1 MKATLKILQ
10 RKNYQTKDGKYQICL
25 RYTSYRQS
33 TFIGLNISVHPKNW
47 SDTKKQVKATEPHH
61 IRYNQLI
68 REQYH
73 KAESIILDNFLKPLP
88 VTEFIS
94 KLKDKHYGNA
104 DFYVFIEQEL
114 ELIKSARS
122 PRTMDNYHNLINK
135 MKEWKP
141 TLTFSEITLEY
152 IQRFHD
158 YEIKAGNQLSTIYK
172 KHANFKF
179 LLGLAQN
186 KEQINKNPYDKF
198 EIKKITK
205 AQNNDILTEDEL
217 KILQTA
223 YDNNK
228 YSGGKK
234 EVLREFLFSCYTSL
248 SYAEFDNVTYGD
260 LKPVKIDVDKTGTTY
275 CLLCNERQKTAVMYK
290 IPVVSGTVEHLL
302 EWKTGDSDN
311 QNNKANSNNNKQGN
325 KTKESFQKIFA
336 PLTNQPT
343 NRYLKEI
350 MKDLKINKTMTFH
363 RARHSFRTIAAKK
376 GIRDSIAE
384 RIMGHAEGNDI
395 KDIYTHLHDEDI
407 VREMLDKWVV

>member
-1 MKATLKILQ
+1 MKATLKILL
-10 RKNYQTKDGKYQICL
+10 RNNYQTKEGKRQVCI

-33 TFIGLNISVHPKNW
+33 TFIGLNISVHPKHWND
-47 SDTKKQVKATEPHH
+47 SKKQVKATEPHH
-61 IRYNQLI
+61 IRYNQI
-68 REQYH
+68 IKEQYH

-94 KLKDKHYGNA
+94 KLKDRHYGNA
-104 DFYVFIEQEL
+104 DFYIFIEQEL

-122 PRTMDNYHNLINK
+122 QGTMDNYHNLINK

-141 TLTFSEITLEY
+141 TLTFGEITLEY

-158 YEIKAGNQLSTIYK
+158 YEIKAGNLLSTIYK

-186 KEQINKNPYDKF
+186 KEYLEKNPYDKF

-205 AQNNDILTEDEL
+205 AQNSDILTEEEL

-223 YDNNK
+223 YDSNK
-228 YSGGKK
+228 YTEGKK
-234 EVLREFLFSCYTSL
+234 EVLRDFLFSCYTSL
-248 SYAEFDNVTYGD
+248 SYAEFYNVTYDD
-260 LKPVKIDVDKTGTTY
+260 LKPVTLKKDKIEATY
-275 CLLCNERQKTAVMYK
+275 CLLTNERQKTGVMYK
-290 IPVVSGTVEHLL
+290 IPIVSNTVEQLL
-302 EWKTGDSDN
+302 ERMITIKTKNGN
-311 QNNKANSNNNKQGN
+311 QTKE
-325 KTKESFQKIFA
+325 KESFQKIFS

-350 MKDLKINKTMTFH
+350 MKDLNINKTMTFH

-407 VREMLDKWVV
+407 VQEMLDKWVV

>member
-1 MKATLKILQ
+1 MKATLKILL
-10 RKNYQTKDGKYQICL
+10 RNNYQTKEGKQQVCI

-33 TFIGLNISVHPKNW
+33 TFIGLNISVHPKHWND
-47 SDTKKQVKATEPHH
+47 SKKQIKATEPHH

-68 REQYH
+68 KEQYH

-88 VTEFIS
+88 VTEFIAR
-94 KLKDKHYGNA
+94 LKDKHYGNE
-104 DFYVFIEQEL
+104 DFYVFIQNEL
-114 ELIKSARS
+114 NLIKSARS
-122 PRTMDNYHNLINK
+122 QGTMDNYHNLINK

-141 TLTFSEITLEY
+141 TLTFNEITLEY

-158 YEIKAGNQLSTIYK
+158 YEIKAGNLLSTIYK

-186 KEQINKNPYDKF
+186 KEYLDKNPYDKF

-205 AQNNDILTEDEL
+205 AQNSDILTEEEL
-217 KILQTA
+217 KILQQA
-223 YDNNK
+223 YDSNK
-228 YSGGKK
+228 YTEGKK
-234 EVLREFLFSCYTSL
+234 EVLRDFLFSCYTSL
-248 SYAEFDNVTYGD
+248 SYAEFYNVTYGD
-260 LKPVKIDVDKTGTTY
+260 LKPVTLKKDKVEATY
-275 CLLCNERQKTAVMYK
+275 CLLTNERQKTGVMYK
-290 IPVVSGTVEHLL
+290 IPIVSNTVEQLL
-302 EWKTGDSDN
+302 ERKMTIKTKNGN
-311 QNNKANSNNNKQGN
+311 QTKE
-325 KTKESFQKIFA
+325 KESFQKIFS

-376 GIRDSIAE
+376 GIRDGIAE
-384 RIMGHAEGNDI
+384 RIMGHAEGNNI

-407 VREMLDKWVV
+407 VQEMLDKWVV

>member
-1 MKATLKILQ
+1 MKATLKILL
-10 RKNYQTKDGKYQICL
+10 RNNYQTKEGKRQVCI

-33 TFIGLNISVHPKNW
+33 TFIGLNISVHPKHWND
-47 SDTKKQVKATEPHH
+47 SKKQVKATEPHH
-61 IRYNQLI
+61 IRYNQI
-68 REQYH
+68 IKEQYH

-94 KLKDKHYGNA
+94 KLKDRHYGNA
-104 DFYVFIEQEL
+104 DFYIFIEQEL

-122 PRTMDNYHNLINK
+122 QGTMDNYHNLINK
-135 MKEWKP
+135 MKEWTP
-141 TLTFSEITLEY
+141 TLTFGEITLEY

-158 YEIKAGNQLSTIYK
+158 YEIKAGNLLSTIYK

-186 KEQINKNPYDKF
+186 KEYLEKNPYDKF

-205 AQNNDILTEDEL
+205 AQNSDILTEEEL

-223 YDNNK
+223 YDSNK
-228 YSGGKK
+228 YTEGKK
-234 EVLREFLFSCYTSL
+234 EVLRDFLFSCYTSL
-248 SYAEFDNVTYGD
+248 SYAEFYNVTYDD
-260 LKPVKIDVDKTGTTY
+260 LKPVTLKKDKIEATY
-275 CLLCNERQKTAVMYK
+275 CLLTNERQKTGVMYK
-290 IPVVSGTVEHLL
+290 IPIVSNTVEQLL
-302 EWKTGDSDN
+302 ERMITIKTKNGN
-311 QNNKANSNNNKQGN
+311 QTKE
-325 KTKESFQKIFA
+325 KESFQKIFS

-350 MKDLKINKTMTFH
+350 MKDLNINKTMTFH

-407 VREMLDKWVV
+407 VQEMLDKWVV

>member
-1 MKATLKILQ
+1 MKATLKILL
-10 RKNYQTKDGKYQICL
+10 RNNYQTKEGKQQVCI
-25 RYTSYRQS
+25 RYTSYRRS
-33 TFIGLNISVHPKNW
+33 TFIGLNISVHPKDWN
-47 SDTKKQVKATEPHH
+47 DHKKQVKATEAHH
-61 IRYNQLI
+61 IHYNKLI
-68 REQYH
+68 KEQYH
-73 KAESIILDNFLKPLP
+73 KAESIIIDHFLKPLP
-88 VTEFIS
+88 VAEFIG
-94 KLKDKHYGNA
+94 KLKDKHYGNE
-104 DFYVFIEQEL
+104 DFYIFIENEF

-158 YEIKAGNQLSTIYK
+158 YEIKIGNQLSTIYK
-172 KHANFKF
+172 KHTNFKF

-186 KEQINKNPYDKF
+186 KEYLEKNPYDKF

-205 AQNNDILTEDEL
+205 AQNSDILTEEEL
-217 KILQTA
+217 KILQIA
-223 YDNNK
+223 YDSNK
-228 YSGGKK
+228 YTEGKK
-234 EVLREFLFSCYTSL
+234 EVLRDFLFSCYTSL
-248 SYAEFDNVTYGD
+248 SYAEFYNVTYGD
-260 LKPVKIDVDKTGTTY
+260 LKPVTLKKDKVEAT
-275 CLLCNERQKTAVMYK
+275 CPLLCNERQKTSVLYK
-290 IPVVSGTVEHLL
+290 IPIVSDKVKELL
-302 EWKTGDSDN
+302 ELE
-311 QNNKANSNNNKQGN
+311 NK
-325 KTKESFQKIFA
+325 EPFQKIFS

-384 RIMGHAEGNDI
+384 RMMGHAEGNDI

-407 VREMLDKWVV
+407 VREMFDKWVV

>member
-1 MKATLKILQ
+1 MKATLKILL
-10 RKNYQTKDGKYQICL
+10 RTNYQSKEGKHQVCL
-25 RYTSYRQS
+25 RYTSYRRS
-33 TFIGLNISVHPKNW
+33 TFIGLNISVHPKHWND
-47 SDTKKQVKATEPHH
+47 SKKQVKATEPHH

-68 REQYH
+68 KEQYH

-158 YEIKAGNQLSTIYK
+158 YEIKAGNLLSTIYK

-186 KEQINKNPYDKF
+186 KEYIDKNPYDKF

-205 AQNNDILTEDEL
+205 AQNSDILTEEEL
-217 KILQTA
+217 KTLQQA

-228 YSGGKK
+228 YTEGKK
-234 EVLREFLFSCYTSL
+234 EVLRDFLFSCYTSL
-248 SYAEFDNVTYGD
+248 SYAEFYNVTYGD
-260 LKPVKIDVDKTGTTY
+260 LKLVTLKKDKVEATY
-275 CLLCNERQKTAVMYK
+275 CLLTNERQKTGVVYK
-290 IPVVSGTVEHLL
+290 IPIVSNTVEQLF
-302 EWKTGDSDN
+302 ERAITIKTKNGN
-311 QNNKANSNNNKQGN
+311 QTKE
-325 KTKESFQKIFA
+325 KESFQKIFS

-350 MKDLKINKTMTFH
+350 MKDLNINKTMTFH
-363 RARHSFRTIAAKK
+363 RARHSYRTLAAKK

-407 VREMLDKWVV
+407 VKEMLDKWVV

>member
-1 MKATLKILQ
+1 MKATLKILL
-10 RKNYQTKDGKYQICL
+10 RNNYQTKEGKQQVCI

-33 TFIGLNISVHPKNW
+33 TFIGLNISVHPKHWND
-47 SDTKKQVKATEPHH
+47 SKKQVKATEPHH

-68 REQYH
+68 KEQYH

-104 DFYVFIEQEL
+104 DFYIFIEQEL

-141 TLTFSEITLEY
+141 TLTFGEITLEY

-158 YEIKAGNQLSTIYK
+158 YEIKAGNLLSTIYK

-186 KEQINKNPYDKF
+186 KEYIEKNPYDKF

-205 AQNNDILTEDEL
+205 AQNSDILTEEEL

-223 YDNNK
+223 YDSNK
-228 YSGGKK
+228 YTEGKK
-234 EVLREFLFSCYTSL
+234 EVLRDFLFSCYTSL
-248 SYAEFDNVTYGD
+248 SYAEFYNVTYDD
-260 LKPVKIDVDKTGTTY
+260 LKPVTLKKDKIEVTY
-275 CLLCNERQKTAVMYK
+275 YLLTNERQKTGVMYK
-290 IPVVSGTVEHLL
+290 IPIVSNTVEQLL
-302 EWKTGDSDN
+302 ERTITIKTKNGN
-311 QNNKANSNNNKQGN
+311 QTKE
-325 KTKESFQKIFA
+325 KESFQKIFS

-350 MKDLKINKTMTFH
+350 MKDLNINKTMTFH

-407 VREMLDKWVV
+407 VQEMLDKWVV